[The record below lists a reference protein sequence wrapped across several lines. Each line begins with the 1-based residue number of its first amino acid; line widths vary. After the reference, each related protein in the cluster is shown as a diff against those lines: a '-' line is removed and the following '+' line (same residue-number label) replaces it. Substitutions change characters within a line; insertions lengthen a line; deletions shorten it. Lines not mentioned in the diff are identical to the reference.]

1 MGDDFDYSSSN
12 MKAISQP
19 CLRNQEP
26 IYQVLK
32 NVFIN
37 KGHVLELACGTAQH
51 AVYMCQRLPQLEWL
65 ATDLAQNIDGA
76 NMWIQEAGLNNLK
89 TAFNLDI
96 NDPIWDV
103 ESVDYIYSANL
114 VHFVSMTSVK
124 NMFKGMCKCLRI
136 KGKIALY
143 GPYNQDGY
151 TSEGNARLD
160 TWLKTEVNKE
170 AGIKELKDIETLAH
184 SYNFQLLKN
193 INMPA
198 NNHLIIF
205 EKQPH

>member
-1 MGDDFDYSSSN
+1 
-12 MKAISQP
+12 MKPVSQP
-19 CLRNQEP
+19 CLSNQEP
-26 IYQVLK
+26 IFQALQHAFK
-32 NVFIN
+32 SE
-37 KGHVLELACGTAQH
+37 GSVLELACGTAQH

-76 NMWIQEAGLNNLK
+76 NMWIHEAGLNNLK
-89 TAFNLDI
+89 PAVNLNI
-96 NDPIWDV
+96 NDPIWDI

-114 VHFVSMTSVK
+114 VHFVSMASVK
-124 NMFKGMCKCLRI
+124 NMFKGMDKCLRA

-143 GPYNQDGY
+143 GPYNHNGY

-170 AGIKELKDIETLAH
+170 AGIKELKDIEALAH

-198 NNHLIIF
+198 NNHLLIF
-205 EKQPH
+205 EKQPR